1 MRLKK
6 FLAYFLLMPLF
17 IFAAV
22 PVVIE
27 DPQIMS
33 YVDQNLPHQGVLK
46 QTKEGFVYV
55 ELPRGYVFDILPMI
69 DQSNVCPPPYFAKD
83 KVGAHITVA
92 TPDEM
97 AGLEFPVIPSLGQK
111 ISFTI
116 VNFAHVQLENSV
128 LGREIYMFTI
138 KSPQI
143 EEIRTKL
150 GLTPKIKGYDFHIT
164 IAVDCGDQIK

>member
-6 FLAYFLLMPLF
+6 FFIYSLLMPLF

-22 PVVIE
+22 PVVID
-27 DPQIMS
+27 DPQIMT
-33 YVDQNLPHQGVLK
+33 YVDKNLPHQGILK
-46 QTKEGFVYV
+46 QTKEGFLYV

-69 DQSNVCPPPYFAKD
+69 DQSNVCPPPYFDKD

-92 TPDEM
+92 MPDEI
-97 AGLEFPVIPSLGQK
+97 AGLKFPAVPSLGQK

-116 VNFAHVQLENSV
+116 VNFAQVQLENSI
-128 LGREIYMFTI
+128 LGKEIYMFTI

-164 IAVDCGDQIK
+164 IAVDCSNNTK